1 MVYVPAGVPG
11 LLGAVGED
19 ELPPP
24 QEIARA
30 DKSNTDPTHASFLF
44 WVRIPANSPVPAN
57 RSNAAGQI
65 HGLGPPP
72 NGGKADAAVVLS
84 VSVAVELPEPLG
96 VTDAGDSAHVASE
109 GAPVQVSAIALLNPP
124 AGVSV
129 MV

>member
-1 MVYVPAGVPG
+1 MPGAAGG
-11 LLGAVGED
+11 D

-24 QEIARA
+24 QEIASA
-30 DKSNTDPTHASFLF
+30 DKSNTDPAHASFRF
-44 WVRIPANSPVPAN
+44 WVSIPASSPVPAN
-57 RSNAAGQI
+57 RSHATGQI
-65 HGLGPPP
+65 QEFGPSP

-96 VTDAGDSAHVASE
+96 VADAGDSAHVASE